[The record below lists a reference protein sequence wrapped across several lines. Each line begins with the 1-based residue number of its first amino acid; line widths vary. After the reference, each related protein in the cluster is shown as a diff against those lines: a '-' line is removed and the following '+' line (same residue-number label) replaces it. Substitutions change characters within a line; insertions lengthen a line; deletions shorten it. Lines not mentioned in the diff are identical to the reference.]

1 MSLPR
6 TAAAAPTAAATAT
19 ATHAASAVGTEAA
32 APTAAHAGPRLRQ
45 VCIAAPTLA
54 PWVGQLQQL
63 FGLGAAY
70 ADPHVAKYGL
80 DNAVLAVGHQFIELV
95 APVRDDAPLHRFL
108 ARHPGGAGYIVILD
122 NDAIDTRR
130 RHLQGLG
137 ARLITDLSHDSFH
150 TLQVHPRDAG
160 ACMLE
165 FDHTDGGE
173 ALDGPYPPAGPQWQQ
188 QIRLGRVTGIAGV
201 VLCAADAP
209 ALAARWAALIGVPA
223 TTTDADGRL
232 HLQLPGGF
240 IAFEAAAPGA
250 ADGLTEIV
258 LQAVDPAAVLRQAAA
273 LALPMVG
280 DSLVLAGVRFSLTS
294 AATAG

>member
-1 MSLPR
+1 MPLPR
-6 TAAAAPTAAATAT
+6 TAAPAVAKPDAPDAGR
-19 ATHAASAVGTEAA
+19 S
-32 APTAAHAGPRLRQ
+32 GPRLRQ
-45 VCIAAPTLA
+45 VCLAAPTLS

-122 NDAIDTRR
+122 NDQIDLRR
-130 RHLQGLG
+130 QHLQALG
-137 ARLITDLSHDSFH
+137 ARLVTDLSHDGFH

-173 ALDGPYPPAGPQWQQ
+173 AWDGPYAPAGPHWQRQ
-188 QIRLGRVTGIAGV
+188 LRLGCVTGIAGV
-201 VLCAADAP
+201 VLRAADAP

-223 TTTDADGRL
+223 TADSSGRL
-232 HLQLPGGF
+232 QLLLPGGF
-240 IAFEAAAPGA
+240 IAFDAAAPGA
-250 ADGLTEIV
+250 ADGLADIV
-258 LQAVDPAAVLRQAAA
+258 LQAVDPAAVLHQAAA
-273 LALPMVG
+273 LGLPVVAG
-280 DSLVLAGVRFSLTS
+280 HLVLAGVQFSLTS
-294 AATAG
+294 AAAGAR

>member
-1 MSLPR
+1 MPMSR
-6 TAAAAPTAAATAT
+6 TAASTAAPTTAR
-19 ATHAASAVGTEAA
+19 
-32 APTAAHAGPRLRQ
+32 AGPRLRQ
-45 VCIAAPTLA
+45 VCIAAPMLA

-80 DNAVLAVGHQFIELV
+80 DNAVLAVGHQFLELV

-122 NDAIDTRR
+122 NDQIDSRR

-137 ARLITDLSHDSFH
+137 ARLVTDLSHDGFH

-173 ALDGPYPPAGPQWQQ
+173 ALDGPYAPAGPQWQQ
-188 QIRLGRVTGIAGV
+188 QLRLGRVSGIAGV
-201 VLCAADAP
+201 VLQAADAP
-209 ALAARWAALIGVPA
+209 ALAARWAALIGVA
-223 TTTDADGRL
+223 TSADANGRL
-232 HLQLPGGF
+232 QLLLAGGF
-240 IAFEAAAPGA
+240 IAFAAAPPGQ
-250 ADGLTEIV
+250 ADGLAELV
-258 LQAVDPAAVLRQAAA
+258 LHTVDPAAVLREAAA
-273 LALPMVG
+273 LGLAAT
-280 DSLVLAGVRFSLTS
+280 DQSLVLAGMRFSLIGTGS
-294 AATAG
+294 AAGAATR

>member
-1 MSLPR
+1 MPLPR
-6 TAAAAPTAAATAT
+6 PTAPTAAQATA
-19 ATHAASAVGTEAA
+19 AAGAQAA
-32 APTAAHAGPRLRQ
+32 GPTAGRSGPRLRQ
-45 VCIAAPTLA
+45 VCIAAPTLS

-63 FGLGAAY
+63 FELGAAY

-122 NDAIDTRR
+122 NDTIASRR
-130 RHLQGLG
+130 QHLQALG
-137 ARLITDLSHDSFH
+137 ARLVTDLSHDSFH

-188 QIRLGRVTGIAGV
+188 QRRLGRVNGIAGV
-201 VLCAADAP
+201 VLQAADAP
-209 ALAARWAALIGVPA
+209 ALAARWAALIGVE
-223 TTTDADGRL
+223 TCVDAQDRL
-232 HLQLPGGF
+232 QLRLPGGF
-240 IAFEAAAPGA
+240 IAFEAAASGQ
-250 ADGLTEIV
+250 ADGLTDIV
-258 LQAVDPAAVLRQAAA
+258 LQIVDLPAVLQAATA
-273 LALPMVG
+273 LGLPVVD
-280 DSLVLAGVRFSLTS
+280 DSLVLAGLRLRLVA
-294 AATAG
+294 AATAPG

>member
-1 MSLPR
+1 MPMPDM
-6 TAAAAPTAAATAT
+6 AAQAAAPP
-19 ATHAASAVGTEAA
+19 AVLT
-32 APTAAHAGPRLRQ
+32 GPRLRQ
-45 VCIAAPTLA
+45 ICLAAPALLPA
-54 PWVGQLQQL
+54 VAQLQQL

-80 DNAVLAVGHQFIELV
+80 DNAVLAVGHQFLELV

-108 ARHPGGAGYIVILD
+108 ARHPAGAGYIVILD
-122 NDAIDTRR
+122 NDTIDIRR

-188 QIRLGRVTGIAGV
+188 QIRLDRVSGFAGV
-201 VLCAADAP
+201 VL
-209 ALAARWAALIGVPA
+209 R
-223 TTTDADGRL
+223 
-232 HLQLPGGF
+232 
-240 IAFEAAAPGA
+240 
-250 ADGLTEIV
+250 
-258 LQAVDPAAVLRQAAA
+258 
-273 LALPMVG
+273 
-280 DSLVLAGVRFSLTS
+280 
-294 AATAG
+294 